1 MILVNRLFRNLRI
14 TLLVL
19 AAVSL
24 ETSAQQTSPGR
35 YFIPDD
41 LFRVQT
47 ISATTW
53 SPDGR
58 YVAIE
63 ISNPARTLDRTIP
76 TAEIR
81 LLDVHTQSLR
91 PLSSNSSAYLGFFNA
106 VWSPNGQRLAFLS
119 VDAEAIVRLWTWTV
133 GAPAPVAIRDL
144 DLRTGNNDPPFV
156 WLGNDRLAVLAWDI
170 GAEKRGS
177 LYFRILRGRNIAE
190 GWKRAV
196 AGRQATVSVVES
208 GGPSKK
214 PEASARLITLDLR
227 SGVRRTLARGGIHRL
242 SVSADERTIAF
253 LREDPNQPA
262 SSYFAGATE
271 EDSYA
276 AVNWGTERHVIDA
289 LSGAEVAPPALTTE
303 TRPSAPVAPAA
314 SAPRP
319 DARRLSAAPAG
330 DAALYLA
337 NASDGSHLL
346 LAGGAGRPL
355 SSSSEIWRANKWLSE
370 VKLGD
375 AQLITYTATDGAPLN
390 AWLLL
395 PPGYAAGTKVP
406 VVTIIYPGLVYG
418 SRTPSSFSPYQS
430 DFEHPQLFAA
440 LGYAVLLPSMPPPKN
455 PEDAH
460 ALAELP
466 RGVLPAIDAAIARG
480 FVDPDRVAVLGQS
493 DGGFAVLGLI
503 TQTNRFRSA
512 IASAGFSDLVS
523 LYGTFYGQYR
533 YGDAGIPETGQ
544 VFRML
549 QMEKGSGRMGGP
561 PWAEAERYRENS
573 AVLKANKVTTPLML
587 VHGDLDFVPIQQDE
601 EFFTMLY
608 RQDKRVTFVRYQGE
622 WHTIASHANVLDL
635 WERIDNWLK
644 ETMASRG

>member
-1 MILVNRLFRNLRI
+1 
-14 TLLVL
+14 
-19 AAVSL
+19 
-24 ETSAQQTSPGR
+24 
-35 YFIPDD
+35 
-41 LFRVQT
+41 
-47 ISATTW
+47 
-53 SPDGR
+53 
-58 YVAIE
+58 
-63 ISNPARTLDRTIP
+63 
-76 TAEIR
+76 
-81 LLDVHTQSLR
+81 
-91 PLSSNSSAYLGFFNA
+91 

-119 VDAEAIVRLWTWTV
+119 VDAEAVVRLWTWTV
-133 GAPAPVAIRDL
+133 GTQTPVAIRDL
-144 DLRTGNNDPPFV
+144 DLRTGNADPPFV

-170 GAEKRGS
+170 GAEKSGS
-177 LYFRILRGRNIAE
+177 LYFHILRGRNFAE
-190 GWKRAV
+190 GWKRV
-196 AGRQATVSVVES
+196 AAGQQASVSVVES
-208 GGPSKK
+208 GGRSRK
-214 PEASARLITLDLR
+214 PEASARLITLNLS
-227 SGVRRTLARGGIHRL
+227 SGVRRTLARGRIHRL

-253 LREDPNQPA
+253 LRENPGVPNQPA
-262 SSYFAGATE
+262 SSYLASGSA
-271 EDSYA
+271 EDAYA

-289 LSGAEVAPPALTTE
+289 LTGAEVAPPAITKE
-303 TRPSAPVAPAA
+303 TRPSPSAAPAV

-337 NASDGSHLL
+337 NGSDGSHLL
-346 LAGGAGRPL
+346 LAGGAGRPS

-375 AQLITYTATDGAPLN
+375 AQLITYTATDGTPLN

-395 PPGYAAGTKVP
+395 PPGYASGTTVP
-406 VVTIIYPGLVYG
+406 LVTIIYPGLVYT
-418 SRTPSSFSPYQS
+418 SRTPSRFSPYQS

-440 LGYAVLLPSMPPPKN
+440 LGYAVLLPSMPQPKN

-466 RGVLPAIDAAIARG
+466 RGVLPAIDAVTAKG

-533 YGDAGIPETGQ
+533 YGDEGIPETGQ

-549 QMEKGSGRMGGP
+549 QMEKGSGGMGGP

-587 VHGDLDFVPIQQDE
+587 VHGDLDFIPIQQDE

-608 RQDKRVTFVRYQGE
+608 RQDKRVALVRYQGE
-622 WHTIASHANVLDL
+622 WHTIASRANVLDL
-635 WERIDNWLK
+635 WGRIDTWLK
-644 ETMASRG
+644 ETMASRR